1 MTERDEL
8 FMRNTD
14 AFSWYLQADPGFR
27 ATILAIVSL
36 DERPDFDVLAARLE
50 RATRLAR
57 VFGSVRSSRRV
68 DLRRRAGL
76 TPELR
81 SRAAVDQLPWIVWM
95 KQATKEERWND

>member
-1 MTERDEL
+1 
-8 FMRNTD
+8 MRNTD
-14 AFSWYLQADPGFR
+14 AFSWYLP
-27 ATILAIVSL
+27 ILV
-36 DERPDFDVLAARLE
+36 PARRSSPSSRSTSGLISMCW
-50 RATRLAR
+50 RLAWGARPGWPR

-68 DLRRRAGL
+68 DLRRGAGL